1 MSDRPAMDNRKL
13 LLLALNQLQSA
24 IDLLDQGGAPGHIA
38 AHVDLARHQLADAI
52 GVEAT
57 SKREGSN
64 RHERRSP
71 LVR

>member
-1 MSDRPAMDNRKL
+1 MGDGPEPDDRKL

-24 IDLLDQGGAPGHIA
+24 IDLMDQGRAPGHIA
-38 AHVDLARHQLADAI
+38 AHVDLARHQLANAI
-52 GVEAT
+52 GVETTHRQSA
-57 SKREGSN
+57 SN

>member
-1 MSDRPAMDNRKL
+1 MSDGPAMDNRKL

-24 IDLLDQGGAPGHIA
+24 IDLMDQGHAPGHIA
-38 AHVDLARHQLADAI
+38 AHVDLARHQLAEAL
-52 GVEAT
+52 GVQAT
-57 SKREGSN
+57 TKRVASN

>member
-1 MSDRPAMDNRKL
+1 MDNRKL

-24 IDLLDQGGAPGHIA
+24 IDLMDRGRAPGHIA
-38 AHVDLARHQLADAI
+38 AHVDLARHQLAETI

-57 SKREGSN
+57 NKRAGSN
-64 RHERRSP
+64 RQERRTP